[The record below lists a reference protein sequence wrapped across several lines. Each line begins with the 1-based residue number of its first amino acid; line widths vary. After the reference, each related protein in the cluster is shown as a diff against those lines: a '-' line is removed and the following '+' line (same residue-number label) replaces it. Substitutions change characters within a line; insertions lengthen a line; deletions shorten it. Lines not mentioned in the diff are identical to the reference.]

1 MPQSRSIIVAAPKV
15 IPLVAACVVR
25 RFVPDLRRRRCR
37 GGGGGGG
44 GNVLVHGRRRGWRQV
59 VVHPDLFQRV
69 VLHDSGVVR
78 VEFPRVVESDQTQ
91 YDGQGQEEDVRQ
103 VSP

>member
-15 IPLVAACVVR
+15 IPLAAACVVR

-44 GNVLVHGRRRGWRQV
+44 GNVLVRGRRRGWRQV